1 MARAINSSFLVI
13 LAKALNIYCF
23 YENNSSPMNNR
34 LHIYEPRI
42 EAGTHQMDV
51 GGLNIPATNTLTAL
65 LYGFAHHE
73 DNKAREYYFWRLCDE
88 LFNHDDLPEPMMVR
102 HPWAE
107 EMVKAVIRN
116 KYVSIGGAA
125 SSGKSHTMAAWGILS
140 WLAAPRD
147 TLVLLTSTTL
157 REARKRIWGS
167 VISLLSV
174 IEDAPMKIRDS
185 IGNVAY
191 VNEQGNLIE
200 RAGLS
205 LIAAEKSKTRE
216 AVGKFIGIKQKRV
229 ILIGDELAELSEAIL
244 QAGLSNL
251 SKNPSFQLIGMSN
264 PSSRFDA
271 FGIWSEPKN
280 GWDSV
285 DTNMD
290 DTWSTK
296 WGGQYVRFDAERSP
310 NVLAGETIYP
320 WLPTSDK
327 LAEDKALLGQ
337 SSRGYMRMVRA
348 VFFDSDETEGIYSE
362 AELTRSGAMGEVEW
376 SGPPI
381 PIAGLD
387 PAFTNGGDR
396 TILYTGKVGY
406 NQTGQYCVCL
416 EEAIHLNDDATNKA
430 VPRTYQIVRQ
440 VKEACQKRKIKPE
453 DLAVDAT
460 GAGAPFCDVL
470 AGEWSDQI
478 LRVSFGGKASDRRVS
493 ANSKMIGQELY
504 VNRVSELWFVGKE
517 FVRTKQIFGINN
529 DLAQEIT
536 GRNYD
541 MLKGSTLRMKIESKP
556 EFKARF
562 GRSPDLADAAFLCV
576 DLARQRHG
584 LVAVDP
590 PDDKSGATPRQ
601 RRSIKRLAGVL
612 KTDEL
617 LGG

>member
-1 MARAINSSFLVI
+1 
-13 LAKALNIYCF
+13 
-23 YENNSSPMNNR
+23 MNNK
-34 LHIYEPRI
+34 LHVYEPRI
-42 EAGTHQMDV
+42 VANSNNMDV
-51 GGLNIPATNTLTAL
+51 GGLIIPATNTLTAL
-65 LYGFAHHE
+65 LYGFGHHKN
-73 DNKAREYYFWRLCDE
+73 NKAREYYFWRLCDE
-88 LFNHDDLPEPMMVR
+88 LFNHEELPEPMMVK
-102 HPWAE
+102 HPWAVD
-107 EMVKAVIRN
+107 MIKAVIRN

-125 SSGKSHTMAAWGILS
+125 SSGKSHTMAAWGILN
-140 WLAAPRD
+140 WLSAPRD

-174 IEDAPMKIRDS
+174 IEGAPLKIRDS

-205 LIAAEKSKTRE
+205 LIAAERSKTRE

-251 SKNPSFQLIGMSN
+251 SKNPYFQLIGMSN

-271 FGIWSEPKN
+271 FGVWSEPKH

-285 DTNMD
+285 DTNID
-290 DTWSTK
+290 DKWKTK
-296 WGGQYVRFDAERSP
+296 WGGEYLRFDGERSP
-310 NVLAGETIYP
+310 NVTAGKTIFP
-320 WLPTSDK
+320 WLPTAEK
-327 LAEDKALLGQ
+327 LAEDQALLGPE
-337 SSRGYMRMVRA
+337 SRGYMRMVRA
-348 VFFDSDETEGIYSE
+348 VFFDSDETEGVYSE
-362 AELTRSGAMGEVEW
+362 AEITRSGAMGSIEW
-376 SGPPI
+376 QGTPT

-406 NQTGQYCVCL
+406 NNTGQYCVL
-416 EEAIHLNDDATNKA
+416 FEDPIHLNDDATNKA

-440 VKEACQKRKIKPE
+440 VKEACNKRKILPE
-453 DLAVDAT
+453 NVAVDAT

-478 LRVSFGGKASDRRVS
+478 LRVSFGGKASDKRVS
-493 ANSKMIGQELY
+493 ANSKMVGQELY

-517 FVRTKQIFGINN
+517 LIRTKQLFGINN

-536 GRNYD
+536 NRNYD
-541 MLKGSTLRMKIESKP
+541 MVKGASLRMKLESKP
-556 EFKARF
+556 EYKSRF
-562 GRSPDLADAAFLCV
+562 GRSPDLADAAFLCL

-590 PDDKSGATPRQ
+590 PEDGKPIMFGQ
-601 RRSIKRLAGVL
+601 RRSIKNLSKMLTV
-612 KTDEL
+612 DPI
-617 LGG
+617 